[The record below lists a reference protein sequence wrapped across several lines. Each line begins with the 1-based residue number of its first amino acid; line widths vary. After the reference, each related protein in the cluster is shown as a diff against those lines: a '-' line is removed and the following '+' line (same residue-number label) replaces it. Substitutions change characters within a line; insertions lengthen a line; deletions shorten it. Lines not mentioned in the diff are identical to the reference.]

1 MSGSRVGP
9 AAWVTDGV
17 GVTIVCG
24 AGFQPA
30 WLLKGREGRSAE
42 HPGLVMPHARQHQQ
56 EPFSCS
62 MGAGEDTRK
71 AARGT
76 GDAESHQLSGGC
88 GALLRNTSDTPVMAE
103 EAMSLHTPIFRCLE
117 LRNITVLVGIYHTC
131 SQLKAAM

>member
-1 MSGSRVGP
+1 
-9 AAWVTDGV
+9 
-17 GVTIVCG
+17 
-24 AGFQPA
+24 
-30 WLLKGREGRSAE
+30 
-42 HPGLVMPHARQHQQ
+42 
-56 EPFSCS
+56 

-76 GDAESHQLSGGC
+76 GDAESDQLSGGC